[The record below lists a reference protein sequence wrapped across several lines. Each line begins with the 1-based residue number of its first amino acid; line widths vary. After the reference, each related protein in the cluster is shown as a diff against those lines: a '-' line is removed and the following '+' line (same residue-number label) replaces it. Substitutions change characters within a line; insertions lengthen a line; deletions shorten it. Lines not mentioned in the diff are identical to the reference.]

1 MTMSGAIPADCE
13 TSSNTSAGET
23 MKTLSDLDFRNKRVF
38 LRVDFNVPLDD
49 AGQVRDDTRIR
60 AALPTVR
67 YILDEGAKLVVASHL
82 GRPKGK
88 YDPKLSLKPVAV
100 RFQELIGRTVSLAPE
115 VVGPEVERLKGELK
129 PGEILLLENLRF
141 HPGETANEEAFARQL
156 ASQIDIFVNDA
167 FGASHRAHASVVG
180 MVHFVAEKAAGF
192 LMEKEVTY
200 LRKVI
205 EEPVRPY
212 VAVLG
217 GAKVSDK
224 IPIIESLIAKA
235 DDILIG
241 GAMAYTFFRA
251 QGMEVG
257 QSLVEPDQLP
267 TASDILKKAKE
278 RGANLYFP
286 IDHVVAPSLKAEATT
301 AVLES
306 FPFPPDVMAGDIG
319 PKTIAMFRA
328 ILNKAKTIFWNGPLG
343 VFELEPFSKGTVE
356 IAKAIAAA
364 KAISVVGGG
373 DSVAALKKAGVL
385 GQVTHVSTGGGASL
399 EFIAYGTLP
408 GLEALE

>member
-1 MTMSGAIPADCE
+1 
-13 TSSNTSAGET
+13 
-23 MKTLSDLDFRNKRVF
+23 MKTLSDLDFRNKTVF

-49 AGQVRDDTRIR
+49 AGQVRDDTRIK

-67 YILDEGAKLVVASHL
+67 YILDEGAKLVMASHL

-88 YDPKLSLKPVAV
+88 YDPKLSLKPVALCL
-100 RFQELIGRTVSLAPE
+100 QELSGRPVILAPE
-115 VVGPEVERLKGELK
+115 VVGLEVERLKGELK

-156 ASQIDIFVNDA
+156 ASQIDIFINDA

-180 MVHFVAEKAAGF
+180 MVNFVSEKAAGF

-200 LRKVI
+200 LRKVV

-251 QGMEVG
+251 QGVDVG
-257 QSLVEPDQLP
+257 QSLVEPDQFQ

-278 RGANLYFP
+278 RGASLYFP
-286 IDHVVAPSLKAEATT
+286 IDHVVAPALKAEAST
-301 AVLES
+301 AILES
-306 FPFPPDVMAGDIG
+306 FPFPTDLMAGDIG
-319 PKTIAMFRA
+319 PKTIAMFQA
-328 ILNKAKTIFWNGPLG
+328 VLNKAKTIFWNGPLG

-356 IAKAIAAA
+356 IAKAIAAS

-385 GQVTHVSTGGGASL
+385 SQITHVSTGGGASL